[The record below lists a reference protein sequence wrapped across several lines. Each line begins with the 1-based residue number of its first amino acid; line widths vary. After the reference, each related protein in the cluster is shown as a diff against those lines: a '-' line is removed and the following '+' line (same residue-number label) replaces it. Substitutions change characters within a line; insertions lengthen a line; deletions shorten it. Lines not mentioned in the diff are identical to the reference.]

1 MVGYSSDLLAA
12 GTQVGQNG
20 IDALLVD
27 GAQGSGGNTQLHPTV
42 LRSHPEAAL
51 VQVGEETAAG
61 LVVGVRDVVAGLH
74 ALAGNLANAG
84 HTHLERSGVA
94 HSPGDGG
101 PAAGSSWTGRTRCGK
116 GFDCTGG
123 AGSRS
128 GPDPATAG
136 RSEPPI
142 MRGQVV
148 DCNRKGKGVRGK
160 VEGGQSHFSCPPR
173 TCARLRPGKSD
184 SDPLPPPPPPAPYP
198 PAPPPPQPR
207 GRSARSRLNTP
218 GQDRNT
224 SREGER

>member
-101 PAAGSSWTGRTRCGK
+101 PAAGPRGLAERDAGRGSTARAAPDRVPGRIRQQPDAASRQLCGGKWLIATGRGRGE
-116 GFDCTGG
+116 GG
-123 AGSRS
+123 RGSES
-128 GPDPATAG
+128 LFLPATY
-136 RSEPPI
+136 
-142 MRGQVV
+142 
-148 DCNRKGKGVRGK
+148 
-160 VEGGQSHFSCPPR
+160 
-173 TCARLRPGKSD
+173 LRP
-184 SDPLPPPPPPAPYP
+184 A
-198 PAPPPPQPR
+198 
-207 GRSARSRLNTP
+207 TP
-218 GQDRNT
+218 G
-224 SREGER
+224 EK

>member
-160 VEGGQSHFSCPPR
+160 VEGGQSHFS
-173 TCARLRPGKSD
+173 PGVAGRRYVAGRKSD
-184 SDPLPPPPPPAPYP
+184 SDPLPPPLPPPTAAPCR
-198 PAPPPPQPR
+198 PASHGGGCP
-207 GRSARSRLNTP
+207 GAGCTAR
-218 GQDRNT
+218 
-224 SREGER
+224 